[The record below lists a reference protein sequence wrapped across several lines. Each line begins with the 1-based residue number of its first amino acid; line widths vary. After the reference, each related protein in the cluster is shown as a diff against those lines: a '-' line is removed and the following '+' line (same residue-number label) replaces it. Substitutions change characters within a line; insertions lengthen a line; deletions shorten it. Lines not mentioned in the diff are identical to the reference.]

1 MLAKE
6 RQKKIDQML
15 AEHGAVL
22 VSELTE
28 RFGVSI
34 ETVRRDLLAMEL
46 EDRLV
51 RVHGGAMVKGS
62 LTPARTFDQRSST
75 QGIEKE
81 KLSQAAMQFISE
93 GDVISIDEGSTGLV
107 FAGALK
113 EHFSQLT
120 IITHSL
126 VAFEA
131 LCDYKDFQVIL
142 LGGNF
147 LSRSRAFVGSLTL
160 DALRSLHTKSSF
172 IFPSA
177 VSLDF
182 GVSCHS
188 QELMQVER
196 AMIASSDSVFVLAD
210 STKFEKKA
218 LHKLCDMSESIT
230 FVTDQGLSRELQI
243 LYAENGRNVIIGE

>member
-1 MLAKE
+1 MFAKE
-6 RQKKIDQML
+6 RQKKIAQML

-28 RFGVSI
+28 RFDVSL
-34 ETVRRDLLAMEL
+34 ETVRRDLLAMEQ
-46 EDRLV
+46 EERLV
-51 RVHGGAMVKGS
+51 RVHGGAMVKGG
-62 LTPARTFDQRSST
+62 LTPVRSFDERNRTQ
-75 QGIEKE
+75 EKE
-81 KLSQAAMQFISE
+81 KEMLSRAAMRHIAE
-93 GDVISIDEGSTGLV
+93 CDVIGIDEGSTGLV
-107 FAGALK
+107 FAGVLK
-113 EHFSQLT
+113 EHFSRLT
-120 IITHSL
+120 VITHSL
-126 VAFEA
+126 VVFEA

-142 LGGNF
+142 LGGSF
-147 LSRSRAFVGSLTL
+147 LRHSRSFVGTLTL
-160 DALRSLHTKSSF
+160 EALRSLHMRSCF

-196 AMIASSDSVFVLAD
+196 AMIASSDAVFVLAD

-218 LHKLCDMSESIT
+218 LYKLCDMSESIA
-230 FVTDQGLSRELQI
+230 FVTDAGLSRELQI